1 MKIVTLGIDEC
12 KALGDPIRAMIIN
25 ILSHKILT
33 VDDIV
38 NELTKHNYKKSVPT
52 IRHHID
58 VLKNAGLIDIAY
70 TKEKRGTL
78 EKYYKSNIHFLGF
91 NARKIDASN
100 IDDISRKLL
109 KIINVIEKRYIE
121 DSNDSCE
128 YCNTDHSKEY
138 IIAELINQ
146 ALTKALITPSS

>member
-1 MKIVTLGIDEC
+1 MKIVTLTVDEC
-12 KALGDPIRAMIIN
+12 KALGDPIRAMIID

-38 NELTKHNYKKSVPT
+38 NELAKRNYKKSVPT

-58 VLKNAGLIDIAY
+58 VLKNAGLIEIAY

-91 NARKIDASN
+91 NTRKIDINN
-100 IDDISRKLL
+100 IDNISKRLL
-109 KIINVIEKRYIE
+109 KIVDIIENKYLE
-121 DSNDSCE
+121 DYNNKCK
-128 YCNTDHSKEY
+128 YCNIDHAKEY
-138 IIAELINQ
+138 VIIELINHALAK
-146 ALTKALITPSS
+146 ALTTPSS